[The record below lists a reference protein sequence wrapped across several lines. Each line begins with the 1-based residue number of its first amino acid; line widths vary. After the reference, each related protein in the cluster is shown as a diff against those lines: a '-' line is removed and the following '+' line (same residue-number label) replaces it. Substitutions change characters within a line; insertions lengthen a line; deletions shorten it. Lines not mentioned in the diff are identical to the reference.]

1 MTEPRAPHTTDAA
14 TARLRRRARRGLVA
28 GYIHEIS
35 GRHRADAAAAAP
47 ARDGERAAPPRTAA
61 PVLDAGPDA
70 ALA

>member
-1 MTEPRAPHTTDAA
+1 MTDTRAAQTTDAA

-35 GRHRADAAAAAP
+35 GRHRADAAAAHARESE
-47 ARDGERAAPPRTAA
+47 RDGLARTAGPA
-61 PVLDAGPDA
+61 LDAGTDA